1 LEFLPDRRVKDGV
14 ILTNDM
20 TKLRR
25 VAVIADHP
33 ARAVGMPDALGSQGV
48 QRYDIAEGL
57 AALSERAAPDVAI
70 VDLAVC
76 TDEALTL
83 LEMIDAHAEAGT
95 LAAIVIFTP
104 DCIDAVA
111 ARIGSARVTLLCDPT
126 PAERI
131 AAIGFAVQGGRS
143 GVLETGDLAAP
154 GLQSLADEVARIAKA
169 LAALAED
176 TPRASGI
183 GDMLSDGLIGYRAEP
198 AIGGG
203 GKAVGA
209 GEVRAMIRARRL
221 RERFLPPDLFG
232 EPAWDML
239 LDLFAA
245 RIERSKV
252 AVSSLCIAAAVPPTT
267 ALRTIRT
274 MTEQGMLA
282 RIADPSDKRRV
293 FIELAEATASAM
305 HAYVAAARSL

>member
-1 LEFLPDRRVKDGV
+1 VTND
-14 ILTNDM
+14 LTN
-20 TKLRR
+20 TRR
-25 VAVIADHP
+25 IAVIADHP
-33 ARAVGMPDALGSQGV
+33 ASAAGMPDPTGQGV
-48 QRYDIAEGL
+48 RRYGIAEGL
-57 AALSERAAPDVAI
+57 AALDEHAVPDVAI
-70 VDLAVC
+70 VDLASC
-76 TDEALTL
+76 TDDALAL
-83 LEMIDAHAEAGT
+83 LGALDALAEAGT

-104 DCIDAVA
+104 DCIDVVA
-111 ARIGSARVTLLCDPT
+111 AQITSSRVTLLCDPT

-131 AAIGFAVQGGRS
+131 AAIGFAVESGRS
-143 GVLETGDLAAP
+143 GVLETGDVAPP

-183 GDMLSDGLIGYRAEP
+183 GDMLSDGLVGYRAEP
-198 AIGGG
+198 AGGG
-203 GKAVGA
+203 SSGKPVGA

-221 RERFLPPDLFG
+221 RERFLPAALFG

-274 MTEQGMLA
+274 MTDEAMLV
-282 RIADPSDKRRV
+282 RVADPSDKRRV

-305 HAYVAAARSL
+305 QAYVAAARGI